1 MQRTL
6 TRESLADAFSAGVG
20 SAELVGIEVENGL
33 VDQVT
38 GCSVPYGGEH
48 GARALLELVVREFDG
63 EPLFRLE
70 GRSSTRLSPRPV
82 WFTPSVSPRRISC
95 RLLP

>member
-6 TRESLADAFSAGVG
+6 TREALADAFSAGVG

-38 GCSVPYGGEH
+38 ARGLFASSVESQDGG
-48 GARALLELVVREFDG
+48 AKILV
-63 EPLFRLE
+63 L
-70 GRSSTRLSPRPV
+70 RSIPPQ
-82 WFTPSVSPRRISC
+82 
-95 RLLP
+95 